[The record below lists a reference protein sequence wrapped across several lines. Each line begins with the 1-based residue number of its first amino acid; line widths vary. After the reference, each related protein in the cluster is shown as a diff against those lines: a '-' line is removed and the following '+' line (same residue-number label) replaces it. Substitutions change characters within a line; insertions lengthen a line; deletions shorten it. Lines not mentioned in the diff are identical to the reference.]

1 MESTKVIGFLIFMW
15 CPFFA
20 VGNSDFQKWSGIE
33 AGASDKN
40 PHAEIQAVISKEVD
54 DNIRASMEKKID
66 ERFESSELTNSASD
80 FVRPNIGFIQ
90 QVGQ

>member
-20 VGNSDFQKWSGIE
+20 VGNSDFQKWSGFE
-33 AGASDKN
+33 AGSSGQN

-66 ERFESSELTNSASD
+66 ERLESSELTNSASD